1 MRILL
6 IEDDKDIGSAVESLL
21 LAKQYTVD
29 WLDDGQEALHALT
42 KTSESFDVIILD
54 LGLPNIDGLE
64 IIKLARAA
72 GNSTPILALTARDG
86 NDSIVSGL
94 DAGADDYMTKPFD
107 FDVLNSRISAL
118 LRRRSNTQIDQS
130 IRINNVKIDPTS
142 HTVLVD
148 ENPIQLSRQEF
159 KILFKLMENQNKVI
173 SREMITQ
180 ILYGWGDDV
189 DSNTIEVHMH
199 NIRKKIKSHLTIKT
213 IRGVGYIIP

>member
-29 WLDDGQEALHALT
+29 WLLDGHEALHALT
-42 KTSESFDVIILD
+42 KTSESFGVIILD

-64 IIKLARAA
+64 IIKQARAA
-72 GNSTPILALTARDG
+72 GNVTPILALTARDG
-86 NDSIVSGL
+86 NDSIISGL

-118 LRRRSNTQIDQS
+118 LRRRSSKRIDQS
-130 IRINNVKIDPTS
+130 IQINGVKIDPTS
-142 HTVLVD
+142 HTVLVGD
-148 ENPIQLSRQEF
+148 NPVQLSRQEF
-159 KILFKLMENQNKVI
+159 KILFKLMENQKKVI

-199 NIRKKIKSHLTIKT
+199 NIRKKTKSHLTIKT